1 MVTISFGKSPNLM
14 ERDDEHISLDVFP
27 RKMDSWKMKPFRIPI
42 DGSIKGLVCLPTF
55 APTDPLMGF
64 YSMVPFQ
71 DRPID
76 AEKLQQKRPHKEQ
89 RPPKKR
95 MPIFLLANKTN
106 QSSPEISQPPPTT
119 ITTCAVLQ
127 GEDLAKDMGIDL
139 SVLEKVH
146 EDCEMRFCFFGPKT
160 KKRQQPAKNWCLE
173 GVHPPMFLDFFSNR
187 VLTCL
192 NHFKGEDLI
201 TTIRET

>member
-76 AEKLQQKRPHKEQ
+76 AEKLQQKKTSQ
-89 RPPKKR
+89 R
-95 MPIFLLANKTN
+95 
-106 QSSPEISQPPPTT
+106 TT
-119 ITTCAVLQ
+119 T
-127 GEDLAKDMGIDL
+127 
-139 SVLEKVH
+139 
-146 EDCEMRFCFFGPKT
+146 T
-160 KKRQQPAKNWCLE
+160 KKTDANFFVGQQNKPIISRDFTATTNHHHYVCCFARRRFSQGYGHWLECLGE
-173 GVHPPMFLDFFSNR
+173 GPWGLRDAFLFFWSQNEKKATTSEKLVFRGGSPPHVFGFFFKQG
-187 VLTCL
+187 L
-192 NHFKGEDLI
+192 NMS
-201 TTIRET
+201 